1 LVFAL
6 SNGKLTNEDK
16 NPDTNEA
23 YNLIAKVYGLF
34 ILAMNC
40 YFTSSYEESIAKF
53 KAMALM
59 TVGVAPLQRAIK
71 PYSFVILA
79 NALPTLV

>member
-1 LVFAL
+1 
-6 SNGKLTNEDK
+6 
-16 NPDTNEA
+16 
-23 YNLIAKVYGLF
+23 
-34 ILAMNC
+34 MNC

-53 KAMALM
+53 KAMALI